1 MNEIICSLLP
11 SKPFNKSIEITSKE
25 CQLIP
30 AKKLL
35 ELSKTPNL
43 NYKILREYF
52 TKNYDKN
59 IKETVKSNYI
69 HISNNFINSNIQNIE
84 NNINCIK
91 LFLPYL
97 ENQDIQN
104 IRNEINLLAD
114 KFIGHKNT
122 VSSLKAFHIYINKNR
137 NNHIKNNGNLYS
149 STEQLSKL
157 TSLIS
162 CVENTD
168 NIKKIIFYLKYILK
182 IFSYS
187 KESSLKIINIINNK
201 IIKFRKLDSNTS
213 AIPIDLQKVAE
224 INIFYFY
231 KFINYIKNYDNY
243 YQKSDL
249 EKILKSCD
257 KNYYNYIYLL
267 DTNLVDI
274 DNTDLHDTKI
284 IPLDIISSKELSLEF
299 ISKLGYKKKNF
310 IEIDKLNLK
319 RGFIQG
325 ICDKNNVDYLLKY
338 QPNKSI
344 MEVFINSYLK
354 SIDKKSNIAIDLFLF
369 PKYFFI
375 NNDKSYFYIIEKY
388 KSDLYKYFDIL
399 TSKNIIIK
407 FNEILR
413 IQQFM
418 MSAVKLLHSHK
429 IIHADLKP
437 DNIVINYDNDYNIT
451 DMKVIDFDVS
461 IFDAIP
467 VELNNTYKLFIK
479 KFNNKKQRGT
489 RVYMIEHEIVTFKND
504 IFSMGIII
512 LILLYKMMKMI
523 IFVKKKKINDTYNKS
538 MIFIYQNIIRKIN
551 LLKDKIEQHQSKIKI
566 INLMEIFFKDNI
578 FDDGDFNKF
587 GILKLFILDCINVNK
602 NNMDIYQLS
611 EKFSA

>member
-1 MNEIICSLLP
+1 MDDI
-11 SKPFNKSIEITSKE
+11 
-25 CQLIP
+25 
-30 AKKLL
+30 KLL

-43 NYKILREYF
+43 NYKSLKEYF
-52 TKNYDKN
+52 TKNIVDRQFL
-59 IKETVKSNYI
+59 KETIKNSYI
-69 HISNNFINSNIQNIE
+69 HIKNNFINSKIENIE

-114 KFIGHKNT
+114 KFISHKNT
-122 VSSLKAFHIYINKNR
+122 VSSLKVFHIYINKNR
-137 NNHIKNNGNLYS
+137 HNYRIIRSYVAPITFNKSSESASRQAILDPSIKNEEQ
-149 STEQLSKL
+149 STRLFKH
-157 TSLIS
+157 IS
-162 CVENTD
+162 FIENTD
-168 NIKKIIFYLKYILK
+168 NVKKIIFHLKNIRK
-182 IFSYS
+182 IFPYS
-187 KESSLKIINIINNK
+187 KKLSNDIINIINNK
-201 IIKFRKLDSNTS
+201 IIKFSRNHTQPSDYSKN
-213 AIPIDLQKVAE
+213 
-224 INIFYFY
+224 NIFYFY
-231 KFINYIKNYDNY
+231 KFINHIKNYYNY

-249 EKILKSCD
+249 EKILQSCD
-257 KNYYNYIYLL
+257 KSYYNYIYLL
-267 DTNLVDI
+267 LENS
-274 DNTDLHDTKI
+274 K
-284 IPLDIISSKELSLEF
+284 DIISSKELSIEF
-299 ISKLGYKKKNF
+299 ISKIGYAKKDF
-310 IEIDKLNLK
+310 SEIDVLNLK

-354 SIDKKSNIAIDLFLF
+354 SIDKKCNPVVDLFLF

-375 NNDKSYFYIIEKY
+375 NSDNSYFYIIEKY

-399 TSKNIIIK
+399 TSKNIIMK
-407 FNEILR
+407 FSEILR
-413 IQQFM
+413 IQKFM
-418 MSAVKLLHSHK
+418 LNAVKFLHIHK

-437 DNIVINYDNDYNIT
+437 DNIVINYDSNYNIT

-467 VELNNTYKLFIK
+467 TALNNTYKPFIK

-523 IFVKKKKINDTYNKS
+523 VFLKKKKINDSYNKS

-551 LLKDKIEQHQSKIKI
+551 LLKDKIEQQQSKIKI
-566 INLMEIFFKDNI
+566 INLMENFFKDNI

-611 EKFSA
+611 DKYESI

>member
-1 MNEIICSLLP
+1 MDD
-11 SKPFNKSIEITSKE
+11 T
-25 CQLIP
+25 
-30 AKKLL
+30 KLL

-43 NYKILREYF
+43 NYKTLREYF
-52 TKNYDKN
+52 SKNVVNQKFHYP
-59 IKETVKSNYI
+59 KETIQNSYVNI
-69 HISNNFINSNIQNIE
+69 VNNFTNSKIENIE

-104 IRNEINLLAD
+104 IRNETNLLAD
-114 KFIGHKNT
+114 KFISNKNT

-137 NNHIKNNGNLYS
+137 NNLHSYDKQFS
-149 STEQLSKL
+149 RL
-157 TSLIS
+157 TSHIS
-162 CVENTD
+162 CIENTD
-168 NIKKIIFYLKYILK
+168 NIKRIIFHLKNILK
-182 IFSYS
+182 IYPFGVFRDLPQPSVSPPEIMRKLPISGEKIYVS
-187 KESSLKIINIINNK
+187 KIINIINAK
-201 IIKFRKLDSNTS
+201 INKFRNLESSQT
-213 AIPIDLQKVAE
+213 
-224 INIFYFY
+224 NIFYFY
-231 KFINYIKNYDNY
+231 KFINYIKNYDNHF
-243 YQKSDL
+243 QKSDL

-267 DTNLVDI
+267 TESNKELGVFCKLQ
-274 DNTDLHDTKI
+274 TQAAPHPGQAL
-284 IPLDIISSKELSLEF
+284 LGAAEFSKELALEF
-299 ISKLGYKKKNF
+299 MSKIGYIKKDF
-310 IEIDKLNLK
+310 PEIDALKLK

-354 SIDKKSNIAIDLFLF
+354 SIGNNSFLF

-375 NNDKSYFYIIEKY
+375 HSDNSYFYIIEKY

-399 TSKNIIIK
+399 TSKNIIMK
-407 FNEILR
+407 FNEILK

-418 MSAVKLLHSHK
+418 MNAVKFLHGHK
-429 IIHADLKP
+429 IIHTDLKP
-437 DNIVINYDNDYNIT
+437 DNIVINYDNEYNIT
-451 DMKVIDFDVS
+451 DMKIIDFDVS

-467 VELNNTYKLFIK
+467 AALNNTYKPFIK

-489 RVYMIEHEIVTFKND
+489 RVYMIEHEIVSYKND

-523 IFVKKKKINDTYNKS
+523 VYVKKKKINDTYNKS

-566 INLMEIFFKDNI
+566 INLMETFFKDNI

-611 EKFSA
+611 EKFSSKEPIIALCK

>member
-1 MNEIICSLLP
+1 MDD
-11 SKPFNKSIEITSKE
+11 
-25 CQLIP
+25 
-30 AKKLL
+30 KLL

-43 NYKILREYF
+43 TYKNLREYF
-52 TKNYDKN
+52 SKN
-59 IKETVKSNYI
+59 IVEQKFSPEIGSLRKTPYSKETIKNSYI
-69 HISNNFINSNIQNIE
+69 YIINNFINSKIENIE

-104 IRNEINLLAD
+104 IRNETNILAD
-114 KFIGHKNT
+114 KFIAHKNT

-137 NNHIKNNGNLYS
+137 NNLHSYDKQS
-149 STEQLSKL
+149 SRV
-157 TSLIS
+157 TSHIS
-162 CVENTD
+162 CIENTD
-168 NIKKIIFYLKYILK
+168 NIKRIIFHLKNILK
-182 IFSYS
+182 IYPLEKIYIS
-187 KESSLKIINIINNK
+187 KIINIINAKINK
-201 IIKFRKLDSNTS
+201 YENSELSEN
-213 AIPIDLQKVAE
+213 
-224 INIFYFY
+224 NIFYFY
-231 KFINYIKNYDNY
+231 KFINHIKNYENN

-257 KNYYNYIYLL
+257 KSYYNYIYLL
-267 DTNLVDI
+267 SENS
-274 DNTDLHDTKI
+274 KQ
-284 IPLDIISSKELSLEF
+284 PISSKEISLDF
-299 ISKLGYKKKNF
+299 ISKIGYIKKDF
-310 IEIDKLNLK
+310 PEIDALNLK

-325 ICDKNNVDYLLKY
+325 ISDKSNMDYLLKY

-354 SIDKKSNIAIDLFLF
+354 SIDKKSNPELNLFLF

-375 NNDKSYFYIIEKY
+375 NNDHSYFYIIEKY

-399 TSKNIIIK
+399 TSKNIIMK
-407 FNEILR
+407 FSEILR

-418 MSAVKLLHSHK
+418 MNAVKFLHSHK
-429 IIHADLKP
+429 IIHTDLKP
-437 DNIVINYDNDYNIT
+437 DNIVINYDSNYNIT

-467 VELNNTYKLFIK
+467 TALNNTYKPFIK

-489 RVYMIEHEIVTFKND
+489 RVYMIEHEIVNFKND
-504 IFSMGIII
+504 IFSMGVII

-523 IFVKKKKINDTYNKS
+523 VFVKKKKINDSYNKS

-566 INLMEIFFKDNI
+566 INLMETFFKDNI

-587 GILKLFILDCINVNK
+587 NILKLFILDCINVNK

>member
-1 MNEIICSLLP
+1 MDDI
-11 SKPFNKSIEITSKE
+11 
-25 CQLIP
+25 
-30 AKKLL
+30 KLL

-43 NYKILREYF
+43 NYKTLREYF
-52 TKNYDKN
+52 TKNIVDQKFHYP
-59 IKETVKSNYI
+59 KETIQNSYI
-69 HISNNFINSNIQNIE
+69 HIVNNFTNSKIENIE

-104 IRNEINLLAD
+104 IRNETNLLAD
-114 KFIGHKNT
+114 KFISNKNT

-137 NNHIKNNGNLYS
+137 NNLHSYDKQS
-149 STEQLSKL
+149 SRV
-157 TSLIS
+157 TSHIS
-162 CVENTD
+162 CIENTD
-168 NIKKIIFYLKYILK
+168 NIKRIIFHLKNILK
-182 IFSYS
+182 IYPFGVFRKLQTPAAPHPGQALLGAAEKIYIS
-187 KESSLKIINIINNK
+187 KIINIINAK
-201 IIKFRKLDSNTS
+201 INKFRNMPEIGSLHMISGGLTEGFGSLRNTPES
-213 AIPIDLQKVAE
+213 SQP
-224 INIFYFY
+224 NIFYFY
-231 KFINYIKNYDNY
+231 KFINYIKNYDNHY
-243 YQKSDL
+243 PKSDL

-267 DTNLVDI
+267 TESNKELEF
-274 DNTDLHDTKI
+274 
-284 IPLDIISSKELSLEF
+284 SKELSLEF
-299 ISKLGYKKKNF
+299 MSKIGYIKKDF
-310 IEIDKLNLK
+310 PEIDALNLK

-354 SIDKKSNIAIDLFLF
+354 SIDKKSNIDIDLFLF

-375 NNDKSYFYIIEKY
+375 NSDNSYFYIIEKY

-407 FNEILR
+407 FSEILR

-418 MSAVKLLHSHK
+418 MNAVKFLHSHK
-429 IIHADLKP
+429 IIHTDLKP
-437 DNIVINYDNDYNIT
+437 DNIVINYDSSYNIT

-467 VELNNTYKLFIK
+467 TALNNTYKPFIK

-489 RVYMIEHEIVTFKND
+489 RVYMIEHEIVSFKND
-504 IFSMGIII
+504 IFSMGVII

-523 IFVKKKKINDTYNKS
+523 VFVKKKKINDTYNKS

-602 NNMDIYQLS
+602 NNMDIYKLS